1 MENVNVQYLNL
12 LNDILENGTYKKTR
26 SGNVYSVFD
35 RNIKIDMKQGFPLIN
50 TKKLFIRGSIHE
62 MLWMLNGDTNIRYLM
77 ENNVHIWDDDAYRF
91 YKSLIIADTKLKSF
105 NASAKD
111 KDYCSNLSS
120 DKDFCCNLLLDKSS
134 FIENVKKQKKIF
146 TTMSYYFFM

>member
-62 MLWMLNGDTNIRYLM
+62 MLWMLNGDANIRYLM

-111 KDYCSNLSS
+111 KD
-120 DKDFCCNLLLDKSS
+120 FCCNLLLDKSS
-134 FIENVKKQKKIF
+134 FIENVKKQKKIWKQ
-146 TTMSYYFFM
+146 SKR